1 VRGLAQLTGI
11 QLDLDWRTSIVSVLL
26 IPLFIALGLWQL
38 QRAEEKAS
46 INTQWE
52 LTRSQSPVPLL
63 SLDSANTESL
73 QYLPVQMSG
82 QFLSAKYFL
91 LDNRIHRGQF
101 GNEVLAVFKLKD
113 SGKVVLVN
121 RGWIAADPS
130 RREESTIPEV
140 DGLMSITGHVY
151 VSPGE
156 PYLLADTAL
165 ESGWPKR
172 IQAIEMDKFEAALE
186 QDMGGELFPYP
197 VRIDSDMV
205 AALTVDW
212 QVVNVSP
219 EKHTGYAV
227 QWFTMAA
234 ALFILFIL
242 RSTNLWQVLTGG
254 SRTQ

>member
-1 VRGLAQLTGI
+1 MRIASWEFTPGLWPTLAT
-11 QLDLDWRTSIVSVLL
+11 LL
-26 IPLFIALGLWQL
+26 MLPLFMSLGFWQ
-38 QRAEEKAS
+38 QDRAEQKRALHHEFETRQGSDVIELNSKHALREIFDELRWRKILAEGTFS
-46 INTQWE
+46 KDINI
-52 LTRSQSPVPLL
+52 
-63 SLDSANTESL
+63 
-73 QYLPVQMSG
+73 
-82 QFLSAKYFL
+82 L
-91 LDNRIHRGQF
+91 LDNQVENGVAGYF
-101 GNEVLAVFKLKD
+101 VYTPFKLKEQD
-113 SGKVVLVN
+113 VWVLVN

-130 RREESTIPEV
+130 RRQEPTIPEV
-140 DGLMSITGHVY
+140 DGPVLITGHVY

-172 IQAIEMDKFEAALE
+172 IQAIEMDKFEAVVK
-186 QDMGGELFPYP
+186 QNMNVELFPHP
-197 VRIDSDMV
+197 VRIDSGV
-205 AALTVDW
+205 AAALTVDW

>member
-1 VRGLAQLTGI
+1 LTGI
-11 QLDLDWRTSIVSVLL
+11 HLDLDWRTSIVSVLL
-26 IPLFIALGLWQL
+26 LPMLVGLGLWQL
-38 QRAEEKAS
+38 QRADEKAV

-52 LTRSQSPVPLL
+52 LRRSQSPVPLQ
-63 SLDSANTESL
+63 SLDSANAQLL
-73 QYLPVQMSG
+73 QYLPVQLSG
-82 QFLSAKYFL
+82 HFLSAKYFL

-101 GNEVLAVFKLKD
+101 GNEVLAVFKLRD
-113 SGKVVLVN
+113 SGEAVLVN

-130 RREESTIPEV
+130 RRQEPTIPEV
-140 DGLMSITGHVY
+140 DGPVLITGHVY

-172 IQAIEMDKFEAALE
+172 IQAIEMDKFEAVVK
-186 QDMGGELFPYP
+186 QNMGVALFPHA
-197 VRIDSDMV
+197 VRIDSDSA

>member
-1 VRGLAQLTGI
+1 MTGI

-26 IPLFIALGLWQL
+26 LPLFIALGLWQL
-38 QRAEEKAS
+38 ERADEKAS
-46 INTQWE
+46 IGAQWE
-52 LTRSQSPVPLL
+52 LKRSQNPVPLL

-73 QYLPVQMSG
+73 QYLPVKMSG
-82 QFLSAKYFL
+82 QFMPAKYFL
-91 LDNRIHRGQF
+91 LDNRMYRGQF

-113 SGKVVLVN
+113 SGEAVLVN

-130 RREESTIPEV
+130 RREVSTIPEV
-140 DGLMSITGHVY
+140 DGLVSITGHVY
-151 VSPGE
+151 VSPGD

-165 ESGWPKR
+165 EAGWPKR
-172 IQAIEMDKFEAALE
+172 IQAIEMDKFEMAVE
-186 QDMGGELFPYP
+186 QDMSVELFPHP
-197 VRIDSDMV
+197 VRIDSAV
-205 AALTVDW
+205 AAALTVDW

-234 ALFILFIL
+234 ALFILFVL
-242 RSTNLWQVLTGG
+242 RSTNLWQVLTGA

>member
-1 VRGLAQLTGI
+1 MTRI
-11 QLDLDWRTSIVSVLL
+11 HLDLDWRTSIVSVLL
-26 IPLFIALGLWQL
+26 LPIFIGLGLWQL
-38 QRAEEKAS
+38 QRADEKAV
-46 INTQWE
+46 INTKWE
-52 LTRSQSPVPLL
+52 LKRNQSPVPLL
-63 SLDSANTESL
+63 SLDSDNAELL
-73 QYLPVQMSG
+73 QYLPVQLSG

-101 GNEVLAVFKLKD
+101 GNEVLAVFNLKD
-113 SGKVVLVN
+113 SGKAVLVN

-130 RREESTIPEV
+130 RRQEPEIPEL
-140 DGLMSITGHVY
+140 DGSAVITGHVY

-165 ESGWPKR
+165 ESGWPKP
-172 IQAIEMDKFEAALE
+172 IQAIEMDKLRAVVE
-186 QDMGGELFPYP
+186 QDMGVELFPHP
-197 VRIDSDMV
+197 VRIDSDST

-234 ALFILFIL
+234 ALFVLFIL

>member
-1 VRGLAQLTGI
+1 MRGLAQLTGI
-11 QLDLDWRTSIVSVLL
+11 HLDLDWRTSIVSVLL
-26 IPLFIALGLWQL
+26 LPILISLGLWQL
-38 QRAEEKAS
+38 QRADEKAG

-52 LTRSQSPVPLL
+52 LRRSQSPVPLQ
-63 SLDSANTESL
+63 SLDSTNTESL
-73 QYLPVQMSG
+73 QYRPVQLSG
-82 QFLSAKYFL
+82 QFVSAKYFL

-113 SGKVVLVN
+113 SGKAVLVN
-121 RGWIAADPS
+121 RGWIAADSS
-130 RREESTIPEV
+130 RRQEPAISEANGPAT
-140 DGLMSITGHVY
+140 ITGYVY
-151 VSPGE
+151 VSPGD

-172 IQAIEMDKFEAALE
+172 IQAIEMDKLGAAVE
-186 QDMGGELFPYP
+186 QDMGVELFPHP
-197 VRIDSDMV
+197 VRIDSDSA

-242 RSTNLWQVLTGG
+242 RSSNLWQVLTGG

>member
-1 VRGLAQLTGI
+1 M

-26 IPLFIALGLWQL
+26 LPILIGLGLWQL
-38 QRAEEKAS
+38 QRADEKAD

-52 LTRSQSPVPLL
+52 LRRSQAPVPLA
-63 SLDSANTESL
+63 SLERSNAQLL
-73 QYLPVQMSG
+73 QYLPVQLSG

-101 GNEVLAVFKLKD
+101 GNEVLAVFKLSA

-130 RREESTIPEV
+130 RRQEPTILEV
-140 DGLMSITGHVY
+140 DGPTKITGYVY
-151 VSPGE
+151 VSPGQ

-165 ESGWPKR
+165 NSGWPKR
-172 IQAIEMDKFEAALE
+172 IQAIEMDKLGAAVE
-186 QDMGGELFPYP
+186 QDLGVEVFPHP
-197 VRIDSDMV
+197 VRIDPDSA

-212 QVVNVSP
+212 QLVNVSP

>member
-1 VRGLAQLTGI
+1 LTGI
-11 QLDLDWRTSIVSVLL
+11 HLDLDWRTSIVSVLL
-26 IPLFIALGLWQL
+26 LPMLVGLGLWQL
-38 QRAEEKAS
+38 QRADEKAV

-52 LTRSQSPVPLL
+52 LRRSHSPVPLQ
-63 SLDSANTESL
+63 SLDSANAELL
-73 QYLPVQMSG
+73 QYLPVQLSG
-82 QFLSAKYFL
+82 HFLSAKYFL

-113 SGKVVLVN
+113 SGEAVLVN

-130 RREESTIPEV
+130 RRQEPTIPEV
-140 DGLMSITGHVY
+140 DGPVLITGHVY

-172 IQAIEMDKFEAALE
+172 IQAIEMDKFEAVVK
-186 QDMGGELFPYP
+186 QNMGVALFPHA
-197 VRIDSDMV
+197 VRIDSDSA

>member
-11 QLDLDWRTSIVSVLL
+11 QLDLDWRTSVVSVLL

-38 QRAEEKAS
+38 QRADEKAAIS
-46 INTQWE
+46 TQWE
-52 LTRSQSPVPLL
+52 LTRSHSPVPLK
-63 SLDSANTESL
+63 SLDSANTELL

-91 LDNRIHRGQF
+91 LDNKIYRGKF

-121 RGWIAADPS
+121 RGWIEADPS
-130 RREESTIPEV
+130 RRQESTVPGVEGPV
-140 DGLMSITGHVY
+140 LITGHVY

-156 PYLLADTAL
+156 PYLLADTVL
-165 ESGWPKR
+165 ESGWPKH
-172 IQAIEMDKFEAALE
+172 IQAIEMEKLVAAVE
-186 QDMGGELFPYP
+186 QELGLELFPHP
-197 VRIDSDMV
+197 VRIDSNMA

>member
-1 VRGLAQLTGI
+1 MTGI
-11 QLDLDWRTSIVSVLL
+11 HLDLDWRTSIVSVLL
-26 IPLFIALGLWQL
+26 LPMFIGLGLWQL
-38 QRAEEKAS
+38 QRADEKAV
-46 INTQWE
+46 INTKWE
-52 LTRSQSPVPLL
+52 LKRNQSPVSLL
-63 SLDSANTESL
+63 SVDSANAELL
-73 QYLPVQMSG
+73 QYLPVQLSG
-82 QFLSAKYFL
+82 HFLSAKYFL
-91 LDNRIHRGQF
+91 LDNKIHRGQF

-113 SGKVVLVN
+113 SGKAVLVN
-121 RGWIAADPS
+121 RGWNVADPS
-130 RREESTIPEV
+130 RRQEPVIPELNGPV
-140 DGLMSITGHVY
+140 MITGHVY

-165 ESGWPKR
+165 VPGWPKP
-172 IQAIEMDKFEAALE
+172 IQAIEMDKLGAAVE
-186 QDMGGELFPYP
+186 QDMGVELFPHP
-197 VRIDSDMV
+197 VRIDSDSA